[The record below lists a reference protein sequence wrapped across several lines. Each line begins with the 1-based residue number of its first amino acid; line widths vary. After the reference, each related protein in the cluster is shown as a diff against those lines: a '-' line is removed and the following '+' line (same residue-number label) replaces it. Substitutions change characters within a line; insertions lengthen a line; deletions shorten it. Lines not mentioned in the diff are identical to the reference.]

1 MDIQWLYGFIG
12 ILSGILLGGGVVWFS
27 LQQRL
32 ADKNRLLQDNI
43 AQLALL
49 DETRRQAAYWQ
60 QAREQSEQSLEN
72 ARHISAQQEAEIREL
87 TTRLEESRLA
97 AEEKQRLLLNSEQ
110 RLNTQFENLAARIFE
125 QSGRRTDELNR
136 QSLSMLLRPFRE
148 QLDNFNR
155 QVQESYSQESRE
167 RHTLTHEIQR
177 LQQLNLRMAQ
187 EAVNLTNAL
196 KGDNKMQGNWGE
208 TILARILEASGLRE
222 GHEFATQV
230 SLKNEQQS
238 RYQPDVVIYLPQNK
252 QVIVDA
258 KVSLVAYERYFN
270 SDTPDARQAALTE
283 HINSVRQHIRGLSR
297 KEYQDLSGINSLD
310 YVLMFIP
317 VEPAFL
323 AAVGQESVLLDE
335 ALRSNIMLVSPSTLL
350 VALRTIANLWRY
362 EHQHENSQAIAQR
375 AARLYDK
382 LRLFTEEMDGIG
394 QALDKAQ
401 STYHGAMKKLT
412 TGRGNLLSQAES
424 FRELGVEVKRPLD
437 EILVQKARLS
447 EQQDTT
453 ADELPEEPANFAEQ
467 HNGHR
472 VLR

>member
-12 ILSGILLGGGVVWFS
+12 ILSGVLLGGGIVWFS

-32 ADKNRLLQDNI
+32 AEKNRMLNENTG
-43 AQLALL
+43 QLAVLE
-49 DETRRQAAYWQ
+49 ETRRQAVYWQ
-60 QAREQSEQSLEN
+60 HSHEQSEQALQN
-72 ARHISAQQEAEIREL
+72 ARNISAQQEAEIREL
-87 TTRLEESRLA
+87 STRLEESRLA

-125 QSGRRTDELNR
+125 QNGRRTDELNR
-136 QSLSMLLRPFRE
+136 QSLSLLLHPFRE

-177 LQQLNLRMAQ
+177 LQQLNLHMAQ

-230 SLKNEQQS
+230 NLKSEQQN

-270 SDTPDARQAALTE
+270 SDTQDARRAALTE
-283 HINSVRQHIRGLSR
+283 HINSVRQHIRGLSH
-297 KEYQDLSGINSLD
+297 KAYQDLNGINSLD

-323 AAVGQESVLLDE
+323 AAIGQESTLLDD

-350 VALRTIANLWRY
+350 VALRTISNLWRY
-362 EHQHENSQAIAQR
+362 EHQNENSQAIAQR

-382 LRLFTEEMDGIG
+382 LRLFVDEMEGIG
-394 QALDKAQ
+394 SALDKAQ
-401 STYHGAMKKLT
+401 GTYHDAMKKLT
-412 TGRGNLLSQAES
+412 TGRGNLLLQAES

-437 EILVQKARLS
+437 ENLVKKARLS
-447 EQQDTT
+447 EEQETQQYASSGD
-453 ADELPEEPANFAEQ
+453 PANFAEQ
-467 HNGHR
+467 HNAHR

>member
-1 MDIQWLYGFIG
+1 M
-12 ILSGILLGGGVVWFS
+12 LLGGGVVWFS

-32 ADKNRLLQDNI
+32 TDKNRLLQDNI

-110 RLNTQFENLAARIFE
+110 RLNTQFENLASRIFE

-317 VEPAFL
+317 VESAFL

-447 EQQDTT
+447 EQQDSA
-453 ADELPEEPANFAEQ
+453 ADELPEVPANFAEQ